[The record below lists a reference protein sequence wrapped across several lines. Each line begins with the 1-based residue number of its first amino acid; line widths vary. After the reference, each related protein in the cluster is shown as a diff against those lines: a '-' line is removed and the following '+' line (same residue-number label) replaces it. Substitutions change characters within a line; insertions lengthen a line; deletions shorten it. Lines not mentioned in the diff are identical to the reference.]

1 MLLLTIPIKK
11 TTNIDVTK
19 SIKSA
24 IKSTSALSSDQIDSI
39 LREFQ
44 NLRVK
49 AIKVHSTG
57 ADPSLDSV
65 ARYYDQLASLES
77 KIPIQEVQ
85 ISFKYKDAFDKGSI
99 FGGRIG
105 LSVTSLLYEKIG
117 TLFNLAALHANS
129 AAEQNLGDND
139 GLQSAL
145 KKLQIAG
152 GLFIYLKQSA
162 VGMIQQD
169 PTPDLEPD
177 TLGVLADLMLAEA
190 QEVVALK
197 AINGN
202 MKSLTLSKLC
212 EQVDEYYSITLCNMQ
227 KENLKNLW
235 DSNWIAHVSAKQ
247 AFYVGLAHY
256 YLGKVAMEEMKVGHA
271 IARLQHSET
280 LLKGAIN
287 RSGSIG
293 GDFPAKVKQF
303 LLRAQN
309 ELQEVKK
316 DNDFIYH
323 ERVPEI
329 SSMEAPSKASVAKL
343 VPFSFETR
351 YCAGEKDLF
360 QDLMPVQIQHA
371 INTFE
376 SRKGDKS
383 NQELCKLKGAT
394 ELLNDLLAS
403 LNLPAAIEETSGDS
417 LPSSLIEKS
426 NAVVQA
432 GGLDSIEGKMKEIPF
447 LLQRNLE
454 ILNECDRMIKEEEAS
469 DNQLRQQFKE
479 KWTRTPSSK
488 LSSLLL
494 ANSQKYHTLIDNAS
508 NADELVKTKYA
519 ENKEGIELLSK
530 GPDALRSIIPPY
542 NTPKFNF
549 GNPAVAQLK
558 ALMREVDAV
567 KSERAEIENSVKS
580 PIMNMKS
587 IFESVFMQ
595 KGSIDE
601 MNISTSALS
610 ETFGPLETRISD
622 NLTRQEKLITEIQKN
637 YELLVSDS
645 EGQQKQPRDE
655 LLKKLATAHDGFFTL
670 SDNIKEGSKFYN
682 DFTNMLVNFQSKVSD
697 FCFARKTEKEEL
709 LKDLTS
715 GMASLGLNDQGNIT
729 VPAHHNQ
736 GTPDRPPRKVD
747 TAPPRPPPP
756 QIPTETAA
764 TPMPMTMPAPNP
776 YAGAPGPFPQQG
788 MPQQPLPYPTQPGA
802 GMPFMHPMPYYMP
815 PAPHAYFPGYSSY
828 PTSYP
833 NQPYPFPQNP
843 PNQ

>member
-1 MLLLTIPIKK
+1 MQASNVARMKFVK

-190 QEVVALK
+190 QEVLGFNTAKRFSRVP
-197 AINGN
+197 
-202 MKSLTLSKLC
+202 
-212 EQVDEYYSITLCNMQ
+212 SIDPAQ
-227 KENLKNLW
+227 
-235 DSNWIAHVSAKQ
+235 
-247 AFYVGLAHY
+247 LA
-256 YLGKVAMEEMKVGHA
+256 G
-271 IARLQHSET
+271 IS
-280 LLKGAIN
+280 
-287 RSGSIG
+287 
-293 GDFPAKVKQF
+293 PAKVKQF

-454 ILNECDRMIKEEEAS
+454 ILND
-469 DNQLRQQFKE
+469 
-479 KWTRTPSSK
+479 SSRK
-488 LSSLLL
+488 SGLVLLL
-494 ANSQKYHTLIDNAS
+494 PNYPPYFLLILKKYHTLIDNAS

-530 GPDALRSIIPPY
+530 
-542 NTPKFNF
+542 
-549 GNPAVAQLK
+549 VAQLK
-558 ALMREVDAV
+558 ALMRE
-567 KSERAEIENSVKS
+567 
-580 PIMNMKS
+580 S

-670 SDNIKEGSKFYN
+670 SDNIKEGI
-682 DFTNMLVNFQSKVSD
+682 SD

-715 GMASLGLNDQGNIT
+715 GMASLGLNDQ
-729 VPAHHNQ
+729 
-736 GTPDRPPRKVD
+736 VD